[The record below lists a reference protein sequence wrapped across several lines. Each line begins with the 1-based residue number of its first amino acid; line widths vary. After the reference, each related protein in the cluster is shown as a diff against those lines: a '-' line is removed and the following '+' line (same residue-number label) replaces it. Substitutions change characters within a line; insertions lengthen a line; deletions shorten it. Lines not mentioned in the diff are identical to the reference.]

1 MFIFHAVKKCD
12 KNATKFILKNK
23 EMKTQN
29 LLPEL
34 KKSKK
39 SGWRVEYYVQGK
51 RKVIRVEKIRK
62 WHKNATDA
70 EKMIKET
77 IIKPLTIELLS
88 CSVVTENSKEN
99 TGINF
104 TDLFK
109 LYTSFL
115 SSKFEKT
122 KTKTYEQYLCYINK
136 LQNYITDTKQSQCYV
151 KEWKI
156 KDIQAYISYLQ
167 KFNLKNASINQH
179 IRFIKSLFAWCYEN
193 EYITKNPTNNLKKL
207 KIIETEEREILKQEE
222 LTKISNHLEKN
233 DFNFYVF
240 TQLVYSCLLRPI
252 EIYRLQIK
260 NIDFENKLIVLSG
273 EKTKN
278 HKYRKIVI
286 PNELWNKTSDFWENL
301 QKINQDYYIFSD
313 KHTPGKKQIEE
324 SNTASI
330 KWRKMIKELNLKESI
345 QLYGLRHTAI
355 TKLLEILPTN
365 TVRMHANHSNI
376 SMTAHYGRHITEEMQ
391 ESMRTKISIY

>member
-1 MFIFHAVKKCD
+1 
-12 KNATKFILKNK
+12 
-23 EMKTQN
+23 MKIQN

-77 IIKPLTIELLS
+77 IIKPLTIQLLS

-122 KTKTYEQYLCYINK
+122 KTKTYEQYLCYVNK
-136 LQNYITDTKQSQCYV
+136 LQNYITHTKQSQCYI

-286 PNELWNKTSDFWENL
+286 PNELWNKTSDFWESL

>member
-1 MFIFHAVKKCD
+1 
-12 KNATKFILKNK
+12 
-23 EMKTQN
+23 MKTQN

-77 IIKPLTIELLS
+77 IIKPLTIQLLS

-122 KTKTYEQYLCYINK
+122 KTKTYDQYLCYINK
-136 LQNYITDTKQSQCYV
+136 LQNYITDTKQSQCYI

-193 EYITKNPTNNLKKL
+193 EYISKNPTNNLKKL

>member
-1 MFIFHAVKKCD
+1 
-12 KNATKFILKNK
+12 
-23 EMKTQN
+23 MKTQN

-39 SGWRVEYYVQGK
+39 SGWRVEYYTHGK

-77 IIKPLTIELLS
+77 IIKPLTIKLLS
-88 CSVVTENSKEN
+88 HSIVTENSTDN
-99 TGINF
+99 TGLDFSDILGVEKGEDKKEGLYLKEISANF
-104 TDLFK
+104 ENSNTN
-109 LYTSFL
+109 
-115 SSKFEKT
+115 
-122 KTKTYEQYLCYINK
+122 TYQ
-136 LQNYITDTKQSQCYV
+136 Q
-151 KEWKI
+151 
-156 KDIQAYISYLQ
+156 YISYTNTFKKYIQTTNQLYTKINKWKLKELNTYIKYLQ
-167 KFNLKNASINQH
+167 DKQLSNQSINQH
-179 IRFIKSLFAWCYEN
+179 ISYIKRLFSWCCEN
-193 EYITKNPTNNLKKL
+193 EYIEKNPATNVKKL
-207 KIIETEEREILKQEE
+207 KIIETKDRKILSVEEMRKIGNYLK
-222 LTKISNHLEKN
+222 NN
-233 DFNFYVF
+233 DFNFYMF

-286 PNELWNKTSDFWENL
+286 PNELWNKTSDFWKNL

-330 KWRKMIKELNLKESI
+330 KWRKMIKELNLNESI

-391 ESMRTKISIY
+391 ESIRQKISIY

>member
-1 MFIFHAVKKCD
+1 
-12 KNATKFILKNK
+12 
-23 EMKTQN
+23 MKTQN

-39 SGWRVEYYVQGK
+39 SGWRVEYYVHGK

-77 IIKPLTIELLS
+77 IIKPLTIKLLS
-88 CSVVTENSKEN
+88 HSIVTENSTEN
-99 TGINF
+99 KGIDFN
-104 TDLFK
+104 DLFR

-115 SSKFEKT
+115 STKFEKN
-122 KTKTYEQYLCYINK
+122 KTKTYEQYLSYTTK
-136 LQNYITDTKQSQCYV
+136 LQNYITHTKQN
-151 KEWKI
+151 KRLIREWKS
-156 KDIQAYISYLQ
+156 KDIQAYIIYLQ
-167 KFNLKNASINQH
+167 ESKLKNASINQH
-179 IRFIKSLFAWCYEN
+179 IRFIKSLFSWCCES
-193 EYITKNPTNNLKKL
+193 EYLEKNPTDNIKKL

-222 LTKISNHLEKN
+222 LTKISTHLEKN

-286 PNELWNKTSDFWENL
+286 PNELWNKTSDFWKNL
-301 QKINQDYYIFSD
+301 QKTNQDYYIFSE

-330 KWRKMIKELNLKESI
+330 KWRKMIKELNLNESI

-391 ESMRTKISIY
+391 ESMRQKISIY